1 LGLGRSGSEKRF
13 KQLEK
18 SKISSTSRF
27 IKMLAPVTAEKFNRQ
42 VFENRSGMDPSQAE
56 KVKQ

>member
-1 LGLGRSGSEKRF
+1 
-13 KQLEK
+13 
-18 SKISSTSRF
+18 
-27 IKMLAPVTAEKFNRQ
+27 MLAPVTAEKFNRQ